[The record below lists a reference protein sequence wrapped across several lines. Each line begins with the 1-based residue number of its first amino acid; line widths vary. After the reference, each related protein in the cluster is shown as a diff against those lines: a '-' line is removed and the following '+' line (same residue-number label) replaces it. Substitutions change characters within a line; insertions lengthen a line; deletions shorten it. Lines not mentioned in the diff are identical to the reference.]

1 MRHPEPKRV
10 AELNEKLKEQGD
22 ITEKEAG
29 EINSLFSEHC
39 VKTKLNFNSIK
50 FEPGLQKSLLSLLET
65 AAELVSHKHYGIF
78 ISSFSMASYVFDNFK
93 FKDPVSSFLKLLPA
107 RDRIA
112 AINISP
118 SLREKLPQETMEI
131 LYNLDENPPIK
142 LENKRFMYTTS
153 RTGIFRLPE
162 LNRIFELCTDMSCL
176 VPNSL
181 SYEEDKFFYEK
192 KKERADYN
200 PKKDNSI
207 TVPCIISEA
216 ILHFIEKHNSPNMVF
231 KTFLSSQCYDLSRIL
246 VDADTAKKIKNV
258 IQTLQGNITAELRDS
273 GLIYNLRKAETNPEI
288 IKCNFSDFD
297 TLMDYSRRL
306 LEEALKYG
314 MIIDQAKDK
323 TLEEDSW
330 ILEGR

>member
-29 EINSLFSEHC
+29 EINSLFSEYC

-65 AAELVSHKHYGIF
+65 ATELVSHKHYGIF

-93 FKDPVSSFLKLLPA
+93 FKDPMTVSRFLSFLPA

-131 LYNLDENPPIK
+131 LYKLDENPPKK
-142 LENKRFMYTTS
+142 LDNKRFMYTTS

-207 TVPCIISEA
+207 PVSCIISDA
-216 ILHFIEKHNSPNMVF
+216 ILYFIEKHNIPNMVF
-231 KTFLSSQCYDLSRIL
+231 KTFSGSQYYDLSRIL
-246 VDADTAKKIKNV
+246 VDTDTAKKSK
-258 IQTLQGNITAELRDS
+258 
-273 GLIYNLRKAETNPEI
+273 
-288 IKCNFSDFD
+288 
-297 TLMDYSRRL
+297 M
-306 LEEALKYG
+306 
-314 MIIDQAKDK
+314 
-323 TLEEDSW
+323 
-330 ILEGR
+330 